1 MDQDLDTLEEALGY
15 LARAMSRPR
24 LWQAIQKSANVT
36 IDRPSAHLLR
46 TLSDHDAGCNLH
58 ELAIK
63 LGIEAP
69 SVSRTVQ
76 RLEQDRLIVR
86 IIDKTD
92 RRTNHL
98 RLTSRGLQT
107 IKYLRRAK
115 RELFKALFS
124 SWSST
129 DRQQLVQL
137 LHRLALEAAQTTD
150 TLSVE
155 RPLKEIK
162 L

>member
-24 LWQAIQKSANVT
+24 LWQAIQKSAHVT

-46 TLSDHDAGCNLH
+46 TLSDHATGCNLH
-58 ELAIK
+58 ELATKI
-63 LGIEAP
+63 GIEAP

-86 IIDKTD
+86 IVDKTD

-98 RLTSRGLQT
+98 RLTSRGLRT
-107 IKYLRRAK
+107 VKYLRLAK
-115 RELFKALFS
+115 REHFKALFS
-124 SWSST
+124 SWSNE
-129 DRQQLVQL
+129 DRKELVQL
-137 LHRLALEAAQTTD
+137 LHRLAREAAETTD
-150 TLSVE
+150 IMSEHL
-155 RPLKEIK
+155 LKETK
-162 L
+162 V